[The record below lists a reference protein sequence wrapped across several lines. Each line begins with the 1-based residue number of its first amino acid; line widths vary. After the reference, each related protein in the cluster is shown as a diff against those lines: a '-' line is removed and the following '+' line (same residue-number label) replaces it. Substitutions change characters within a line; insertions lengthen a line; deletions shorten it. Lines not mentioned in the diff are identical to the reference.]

1 MKEIK
6 IRRSV
11 RSFEDKL
18 LTDKELEKLVR
29 AGMQAPSARNQ
40 QPLYYIA
47 INKKEVLKEISEKV
61 PGYKMVGE
69 AGGLII
75 IFIRNEE
82 HPAPK
87 QTEQDAS
94 AATQNILLEATHLG
108 IGSCWLSTFHNEAK
122 QEAISNYF
130 KLPEKHLPAVGIAL
144 GYPKDKDAL
153 KFIDRYNKDW
163 VKYI

>member
-47 INKKEVLKEISEKV
+47 INKRSFK
-61 PGYKMVGE
+61 
-69 AGGLII
+69 
-75 IFIRNEE
+75 RN
-82 HPAPK
+82 
-87 QTEQDAS
+87 
-94 AATQNILLEATHLG
+94 
-108 IGSCWLSTFHNEAK
+108 F
-122 QEAISNYF
+122 
-130 KLPEKHLPAVGIAL
+130 
-144 GYPKDKDAL
+144 
-153 KFIDRYNKDW
+153 
-163 VKYI
+163 

>member
-1 MKEIK
+1 MQETNNLYILLQLIK
-6 IRRSV
+6 
-11 RSFEDKL
+11 RSF
-18 LTDKELEKLVR
+18 
-29 AGMQAPSARNQ
+29 
-40 QPLYYIA
+40 
-47 INKKEVLKEISEKV
+47 KEISEKV

-75 IFIRNEE
+75 IFVRNEE

-122 QEAISNYF
+122 QEAIANYF